1 MKTRN
6 LTEQQVLKSIERVA
20 LRTKY
25 SAEQIDNLIE
35 IASATPNPTLA
46 IEIMLDIYVE
56 PTFKQYTLLNNDPN
70 CECKFV
76 RFDKWENKVWFEYTK
91 PDSVDVR
98 IDKDTDTSL
107 ITYENYEDF
116 QVDYKHTNS
125 TWHKVLTGKTK
136 TVTDAVY
143 VDKYR
148 DMEENASRWFQLADS
163 IELVN
168 RPSYDEY
175 QNLYGDTE

>member
-6 LTEQQVLKSIERVA
+6 LTEQQELKSIERVA
-20 LRTKY
+20 LSTKY

-56 PTFKQYTLLNNDPN
+56 PTVKPFALLNDDPN
-70 CECKFV
+70 REVTAV
-76 RFDKWENKVWFEYTK
+76 RYDKWTDKVWYEYTK

-107 ITYENYEDF
+107 ITIENYGDF
-116 QVDYKHTNS
+116 QVDYKHNNS
-125 TWHKVLTGKTK
+125 TWHQVLTGKTK
-136 TVTDAVY
+136 TVTDSTSLNN
-143 VDKYR
+143 YR
-148 DMEENASRWFQLADS
+148 KMEQDYSKWFQLTDAIAPVKPRGPID
-163 IELVN
+163 
-168 RPSYDEY
+168 YTMD
-175 QNLYGDTE
+175 

>member
-6 LTEQQVLKSIERVA
+6 LTEQQVMKSIERVA

-25 SAEQIDNLIE
+25 SAEQIDNLME

-46 IEIMLDIYVE
+46 IEIILDIYEE
-56 PTFKQYTLLNNDPN
+56 PTFKQYTLRNDDPN

-76 RFDKWENKVWFEYTK
+76 RYDKWTDKVWFEYTK
-91 PDSVDVR
+91 PDTVDVR

-116 QVDYKHTNS
+116 QVDYKHNNS
-125 TWHKVLTGKTK
+125 TWHQVLTGKTK
-136 TVTDAVY
+136 TVTDSTNVSN
-143 VDKYR
+143 YR
-148 DMEENASRWFQLADS
+148 KMEQDYSKWFQLTDALKPVDKPRGP
-163 IELVN
+163 IDYTL
-168 RPSYDEY
+168 DE
-175 QNLYGDTE
+175 E